1 MTKIL
6 FIFFDSALILTISK
20 KISYFVIQSSF
31 LGMSSISNSEEQPPE
46 SPLDFLSR
54 VATMVEKS
62 QTSPATAAILQA
74 PKSADPSTATNLT
87 YTASNG
93 TTDNNELSST
103 NSPPPSAEN
112 HPNSQN
118 KSRFI

>member
-1 MTKIL
+1 
-6 FIFFDSALILTISK
+6 
-20 KISYFVIQSSF
+20 
-31 LGMSSISNSEEQPPE
+31 MSSISNSEEQPPE

-74 PKSADPSTATNLT
+74 PKSTDPSTATNLT
-87 YTASNG
+87 YTGSN
-93 TTDNNELSST
+93 DNNELSST

>member
-1 MTKIL
+1 
-6 FIFFDSALILTISK
+6 
-20 KISYFVIQSSF
+20 
-31 LGMSSISNSEEQPPE
+31 MSSISNSEEQPPE

-87 YTASNG
+87 YAGSNG

-112 HPNSQN
+112 HQNSQN
-118 KSRFI
+118 KSKFICLGIFGLIFSLTTEYIMLMN

>member
-1 MTKIL
+1 
-6 FIFFDSALILTISK
+6 
-20 KISYFVIQSSF
+20 
-31 LGMSSISNSEEQPPE
+31 MSSISNSEEQPPE

-87 YTASNG
+87 YTGSNG

-103 NSPPPSAEN
+103 NSPPPPSAEN
-112 HPNSQN
+112 HQNSQN

>member
-6 FIFFDSALILTISK
+6 FILFISK
-20 KISYFVIQSSF
+20 NIPYFVIQSSV

-87 YTASNG
+87 YTGSNG
-93 TTDNNELSST
+93 TTDNELSST

-112 HPNSQN
+112 HQNSQN

>member
-1 MTKIL
+1 MTKIFRFSTDL
-6 FIFFDSALILTISK
+6 NHFK
-20 KISYFVIQSSF
+20 KISYFVIPSSF

-62 QTSPATAAILQA
+62 QTSPATAAILEA

-87 YTASNG
+87 YTTSNE

>member
-6 FIFFDSALILTISK
+6 FVFRFSTDLNHFK
-20 KISYFVIQSSF
+20 KISYFVIPSSF

-87 YTASNG
+87 YTGSNG
-93 TTDNNELSST
+93 TTDNELSST

-112 HPNSQN
+112 HQNSQN
-118 KSRFI
+118 KSKFI